1 MYHIR
6 QKLNIGTAST
16 VVLPELHTNELGRSF
31 YEQVDQAN
39 VCLPDVETTDLRAC
53 LDAGVPLKQVST
65 KLFSPD
71 SVVVDMSPEPQK
83 QQQQQQT
90 NDGGEA

>member
-6 QKLNIGTAST
+6 QKLNMGTASS
-16 VVLPELHTNELGRSF
+16 VVLPELQTNELGRSC
-31 YEQVDQAN
+31 YKMVDQSE
-39 VCLPDVETTDLRAC
+39 VSLPDVETTDLRAC

-71 SVVVDMSPEPQK
+71 SVVVDMSPEPQE
-83 QQQQQQT
+83 T
-90 NDGGEA
+90 NEDGDK